1 MTTPAENQN
10 WQKRQYDSFGP
21 HFRIETAN
29 PELGT
34 AGNIAYNLYGYSDSK
49 DVSNLGMMGD
59 GQFQIFADQC
69 ITIAGGASVEG
80 GGVCVNIVG
89 TKGDVA
95 ISAEANGDVRI
106 KGRNIFLDAEENI
119 ELTTGGKVDIDSAE
133 LIATTQNT
141 TRINARKTRISGN
154 NIDIGGKT
162 NITLITTLGSIKVKK
177 IVARD
182 VNWATQVFAGTSVPA
197 SALNVEPQ
205 GGFGGGTG
213 NPTNRRGSG
222 ARR

>member
-1 MTTPAENQN
+1 MATPAENQN

-49 DVSNLGMMGD
+49 DISNIGMMGD
-59 GQFQIFADQC
+59 GQLQILADQC

-80 GGVCVNIVG
+80 GGVCINIVG

-95 ISAEANGDVRI
+95 ISAEKNGDVRI
-106 KGRNIFLDAEENI
+106 KGRNIILDATENI
-119 ELTTGGKVDIDSAE
+119 ELTCGGKINLDSSE

-141 TRINARKTRISGN
+141 TRINARKTRISGS
-154 NIDIGGKT
+154 NIDISGAS
-162 NITLITTLGSIKVKK
+162 NVTLITPRGPITVKRFK
-177 IVARD
+177 SRD
-182 VNWATQVFAGTSVPA
+182 VDWAKQVFAGTACADLVK
-197 SALNVEPQ
+197 
-205 GGFGGGTG
+205 
-213 NPTNRRGSG
+213 
-222 ARR
+222 

>member
-69 ITIAGGASVEG
+69 ITIAGGAN
-80 GGVCVNIVG
+80 VNIQKPIDFVFY
-89 TKGDVA
+89 A
-95 ISAEANGDVRI
+95 ASASTV
-106 KGRNIFLDAEENI
+106 
-119 ELTTGGKVDIDSAE
+119 TS
-133 LIATTQNT
+133 TTQYLPLFVANVEAVPDDQSFSLT
-141 TRINARKTRISGN
+141 EKLILPFINSPVVHAGSNFGSANSTIAPKMRGLILPRGVGLFVGISGV
-154 NIDIGGKT
+154 GSLT
-162 NITLITTLGSIKVKK
+162 NGFY
-177 IVARD
+177 
-182 VNWATQVFAGTSVPA
+182 VNV
-197 SALNVEPQ
+197 Q
-205 GGFGGGTG
+205 GGYY
-213 NPTNRRGSG
+213 
-222 ARR
+222 

>member
-49 DVSNLGMMGD
+49 DISNIGMMGD
-59 GQFQIFADQC
+59 GQLQILADQC

-80 GGVCVNIVG
+80 GGVCINIVG

-95 ISAEANGDVRI
+95 ISAEKNGDVRI
-106 KGRNIFLDAEENI
+106 KGRNIILDATENI
-119 ELTTGGKVDIDSAE
+119 ELTCGGKINLDSSE

-141 TRINARKTRISGN
+141 TRINARKTRISGS
-154 NIDIGGKT
+154 NIDISGAS
-162 NITLITTLGSIKVKK
+162 NVTLITPKGPITVKRFK
-177 IVARD
+177 SRD
-182 VNWATQVFAGTSVPA
+182 VDWAKQVFAGTAVA
-197 SALNVEPQ
+197 GLVK
-205 GGFGGGTG
+205 
-213 NPTNRRGSG
+213 
-222 ARR
+222 

>member
-1 MTTPAENQN
+1 MATPAENQN

-49 DVSNLGMMGD
+49 DISNIGMMGD
-59 GQFQIFADQC
+59 GQLQILADQC

-80 GGVCVNIVG
+80 GGVCINIVG

-95 ISAEANGDVRI
+95 ISAEKNGDVRI
-106 KGRNIFLDAEENI
+106 KGRNIILDATENI
-119 ELTTGGKVDIDSAE
+119 ELTCGGKINLDSSE

-141 TRINARKTRISGN
+141 TRINARKTRISGS
-154 NIDIGGKT
+154 NIDISGAS
-162 NITLITTLGSIKVKK
+162 NVTLITPKGPITVKRFK
-177 IVARD
+177 SRD
-182 VNWATQVFAGTSVPA
+182 VDWAKQVFAGTAVA
-197 SALNVEPQ
+197 GLVK
-205 GGFGGGTG
+205 
-213 NPTNRRGSG
+213 
-222 ARR
+222 